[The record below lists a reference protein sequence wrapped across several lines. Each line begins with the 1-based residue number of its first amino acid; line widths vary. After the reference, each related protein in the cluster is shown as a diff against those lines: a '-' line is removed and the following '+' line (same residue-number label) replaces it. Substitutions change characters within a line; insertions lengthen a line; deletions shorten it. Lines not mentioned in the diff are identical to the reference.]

1 MIMRRAER
9 QALELLGAL
18 GRVEAPS
25 AAVLAAARESL
36 WSQVADEMLS
46 ADLTG
51 DAAPHSRERP
61 GSAQRPAPRRKPDQ
75 APQLRR
81 HRQAGG

>member
-1 MIMRRAER
+1 MRRAER

-18 GRVEAPS
+18 GRVDAPS

-51 DAAPHSRERP
+51 DAALQSREQP
-61 GSAQRPAPRRKPDQ
+61 GPAQRRAPRRKPDQ
-75 APQLRR
+75 APQQRR
-81 HRQAGG
+81 RQAGG

>member
-1 MIMRRAER
+1 MTMRRAER

-18 GRVEAPS
+18 GRVDAPS

-51 DAAPHSRERP
+51 DAAHSRERP